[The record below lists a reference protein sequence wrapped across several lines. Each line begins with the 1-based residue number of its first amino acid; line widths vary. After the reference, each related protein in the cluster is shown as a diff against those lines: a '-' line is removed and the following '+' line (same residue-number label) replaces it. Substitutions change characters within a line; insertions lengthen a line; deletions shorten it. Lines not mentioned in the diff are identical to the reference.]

1 VPETAIT
8 IRESRDAD
16 IPAIARIYAHHVLH
30 GLASFEEVPPSV
42 GEIGTRRVAILERGL
57 PYLIAE
63 RAGQVIGYC
72 YAGPYRPR
80 SGYRFTLED
89 SIYIDAA
96 ETGRGLGRL
105 LLQPLIERCGE
116 LGYRQMI
123 AVIGGR
129 ETIASIRLHQALG
142 FSHMGVLPGI
152 GFKFGRW
159 VDTVLMQRALGDG
172 SSTLPA

>member
-1 VPETAIT
+1 MPETAIT

-89 SIYIDAA
+89 SIYIAPDAQNKGV
-96 ETGRGLGRL
+96 GRVL
-105 LLQPLIERCGE
+105 LERW
-116 LGYRQMI
+116 LR
-123 AVIGGR
+123 R
-129 ETIASIRLHQALG
+129 IR
-142 FSHMGVLPGI
+142 V
-152 GFKFGRW
+152 
-159 VDTVLMQRALGDG
+159 
-172 SSTLPA
+172 